1 MGSLFDSFD
10 YAYLNNVKT
19 IVPGKTLVGGS
30 PAGES
35 AISSFFGRVNYNFK
49 ETYLASVILRTDG
62 SSNFARGNRWG
73 YFPSVSLGW
82 VISNEAFMDIQRCDG
97 FLKIRASWGKRD
109 TRLSSI
115 FGNISFVRR
124 IISSVQIKCL
134 VNRCLPSDF
143 AE

>member
-1 MGSLFDSFD
+1 MILQLKNITFRLCWGSQLKNTVWVKISAARIWGLCSTPFD

-82 VISNEAFMDIQRCDG
+82 VISNEAFMDNTKMWMD
-97 FLKIRASWGKRD
+97 FLKIRAS
-109 TRLSSI
+109 
-115 FGNISFVRR
+115 
-124 IISSVQIKCL
+124 
-134 VNRCLPSDF
+134 
-143 AE
+143 